1 MVSLHFHFWNLTVE
15 RFYWFHWIVLIQRWC
30 RMRIKGLKN
39 RHNWKKKQTIF
50 YRYFNTDNIFRDF
63 ISRTA
68 IISSYWADLSPT
80 GQNILFYLGM
90 KLIKWRLLLQ
100 AFTNELG
107 KILIQ
112 SPSESPQWEE
122 ILLKH
127 AFMTHRSIA
136 FSYIPH
142 FKTRLISP
150 HYYHPWFAGRRKRPI
165 QTALK
170 PDGFNNCQSSTS
182 GACMLI
188 TPENTANWF

>member
-1 MVSLHFHFWNLTVE
+1 
-15 RFYWFHWIVLIQRWC
+15 
-30 RMRIKGLKN
+30 MRIKGLKN

-112 SPSESPQWEE
+112 SPSESPQ
-122 ILLKH
+122 
-127 AFMTHRSIA
+127 
-136 FSYIPH
+136 
-142 FKTRLISP
+142 
-150 HYYHPWFAGRRKRPI
+150 
-165 QTALK
+165 
-170 PDGFNNCQSSTS
+170 
-182 GACMLI
+182 
-188 TPENTANWF
+188 